1 MPMTMTEYQK
11 RTHETA
17 VFPTCFVEDRKD
29 DNNMVETRWVYCA
42 LGLVG
47 ESGEVAEKLKK
58 VLRDNNGVI
67 SKDTKNLIAKE
78 LGDVLWYLA
87 TMCTEL
93 GLNLQDVAENN
104 LVKLA
109 ARKTGG
115 KLHGDGDTR

>member
-11 RTHETA
+11 RTNETA

-67 SKDTKNLIAKE
+67 SKDDKNLIAKE
-78 LGDVLWYLA
+78 LGDVLWYVSELA
-87 TMCTEL
+87 TAV
-93 GLNLQDVAENN
+93 GLDLEYIACHNLQ
-104 LVKLA
+104 KLA
-109 ARKTGG
+109 DRAERGVLQG
-115 KLHGDGDTR
+115 SGDTR

>member
-17 VFPTCFVEDRKD
+17 VFPTCFVADRKED
-29 DNNMVETRWVYCA
+29 TGMVETRWVYCA

-67 SKDTKNLIAKE
+67 SKEAKNLIAKE
-78 LGDVLWYLA
+78 LGDVLWYVSELA
-87 TMCTEL
+87 TAV
-93 GLNLQDVAENN
+93 GLDLEYIACHNIQ
-104 LVKLA
+104 KLA
-109 ARKTGG
+109 DRAERGVLQG
-115 KLHGDGDTR
+115 SGDTR